1 MANDS
6 TTQPSF
12 LGTGWSF
19 PPTFD
24 RKKRKVELVSDELDI
39 QQSLRILLG
48 TTLGERTM
56 VPKFGCNLD
65 RLQFEPVS
73 VTLSTYIKDLVETS
87 ILLYET
93 RIRLVSFDLDDS
105 DRENGIL
112 SINIEF
118 TIKATN
124 TRSNL
129 VYPYYLEEA
138 TSSR

>member
-1 MANDS
+1 MADN
-6 TTQPSF
+6 TIQPSF

-24 RKKRKVELVSDELDI
+24 RKKRKVALVSDELDI

-56 VPKFGCNLD
+56 LHDFGCNLD
-65 RLQFEPVS
+65 QLQFEPVS
-73 VTLSTYIKDLVETS
+73 VSLSSYIRDLVETA
-87 ILLYET
+87 ILRYET
-93 RIRLVSFDLDDS
+93 RIKLEGFSLDDS
-105 DRENGIL
+105 ERENGVL
-112 SINIEF
+112 TINIEF
-118 TIKATN
+118 SIKATN

-138 TSSR
+138 TSNS